1 MARAT
6 SEKKYNPAAELT
18 KQLLKDDDVQ
28 QMLKE
33 QAGLALLA
41 QQQKSPQDEIRDQI
55 LARLDELG
63 GITVTDQTITYTGD
77 KIVLPANFEG
87 NLDGAIKYLEEVR
100 DNEEQT
106 YDFTRSYNYRP
117 WDGAAAFSR
126 AMQRVFGTSGIGKT
140 IHTFFGSYPP
150 QLRSIPVSFSTH
162 EQVPW
167 GQVKFSQL
175 DATFSLGA
183 TRTQEN
189 GIIFEISVEA
199 PRKNRRR
206 IEGFLVV
213 LEEELKER
221 SIYRGRMINA
231 SEEMP
236 GFLNPYAVSRDKVVY
251 SQEVLT
257 QLQAN
262 VWTVMENAEYFRSV
276 GMPLKRAVLLEGP
289 YGSGKSLAGMLT
301 AQCAVENGWTFIL
314 VRAGDDPYIALKTAA
329 LYAPAVVWIEDL
341 DVLVANK
348 SREEITG
355 LLDALDSVSTKGKE
369 VIAGYTTNFPDIMD
383 KGVLRPGRLDAVIH
397 VGQLDAVGHEMLI
410 KATIPSSILDPQVNY
425 TEVVEA
431 LEGYLPAF
439 TVEAAQR
446 AFRYAV
452 SRSGGAPDS
461 ITTEDLVNAARGLR
475 PQFEMASDA
484 GEARHGKPTLD
495 KLVVSHVEDVFSR
508 AEFDG
513 DTFQVKPA
521 SNGKPAK

>member
-1 MARAT
+1 LART
-6 SEKKYNPAAELT
+6 NEKRSIEAEIT
-18 KQLLKDDDVQ
+18 RELLKNPEAQ
-28 QMLKE
+28 RMLRE
-33 QAGLALLA
+33 QVELASIA
-41 QQQKSPQDEIRDQI
+41 SKQKSPQDEIRERV
-55 LARLDELG
+55 LATLDELG
-63 GITVTDQTITYTGD
+63 GMTVTDQSIIYTGD
-77 KIVLPANFEG
+77 KVMLPSNFEG
-87 NLDGAIKYLEEVR
+87 NLNGAIDYLIEVR

-106 YDFTRSYNYRP
+106 YDFTREFNYRP

-140 IHTFFGSYPP
+140 IHTFFGSHPP
-150 QLRSIPVSFSTH
+150 QLRSIPVSH
-162 EQVPW
+162 NENQQVPW
-167 GQVKFSQL
+167 GQIKFGQL
-175 DATFSLGA
+175 DATFALGA
-183 TRTQEN
+183 TGSEEF
-189 GIIFEISVEA
+189 GVIFQISVEA
-199 PRKNRRR
+199 PRKHRRR
-206 IEGFLVV
+206 IEGFLTVV
-213 LEEELKER
+213 EQELKEH

-276 GMPLKRAVLLEGP
+276 NMPLKRAVLLEGP
-289 YGSGKSLAGMLT
+289 YGSGKSLAGLLT

-314 VRAGDDPYIALKTAA
+314 VRSGDDPYVALKTAA
-329 LYAPAVVWIEDL
+329 LYAPAVVWVEDL

-410 KATIPSSILDPQVNY
+410 KATIPSAILDPLVNY
-425 TEVVEA
+425 EEVVEA

-452 SRSGGAPDS
+452 ARSGGQPES
-461 ITTEDLVNAARGLR
+461 ITTTDLVNAAKGLR
-475 PQFEMASDA
+475 PQFDMASGA
-484 GEARHGKPTLD
+484 GEAKHGKATID
-495 KLVVSHVEDVFSR
+495 SLVTGKVEDVVRRTSL
-508 AEFDG
+508 DG
-513 DTFQVKPA
+513 DPFTVRPA
-521 SNGKPAK
+521 PNGTVATR